1 MAAEQQTQDP
11 TAENA
16 NASSGSGNGGKDS
29 LTVTDNRTG
38 KAYELPISDGTVRA
52 MDLRQIK
59 VDEDEFGMMAYD
71 PAFTNTASCRSAVT
85 YIDGA
90 AGILEHR
97 GYSIEQ
103 LCEKSTFLEV
113 AYLLIFG
120 ELPTAPQLDRWV
132 FDITHHTFVH
142 EDLKHF
148 FEGFRY
154 DAHPMGMLLAGVG
167 ALSTFYPDAK
177 QIGDPE
183 ERYMAAVRLIAK
195 VPTLAAFSY
204 RHNMGLPYVY
214 PDNELNYAQN
224 FLSMM
229 FKKTEDR
236 HIPKEALAKALDVLF
251 ILHADHEQNC
261 STSAVRGVGSSDVD
275 PYSAVAAGVAA
286 LYGPLHGGANEA
298 VLKMLR
304 RIESPENIPD
314 FLERVKQREEKL
326 MGFGHRVYK
335 NYDPRARIIQ
345 QHMGEV
351 FDATEYNPLVEIAR
365 ELEKHALDD
374 EYFTERKLYP
384 NVDFYSGII
393 YEALGIPTE
402 MFTVIFAIPRTAGW
416 VAQWMEMQ
424 EDPEKKI
431 ARPRQIYTGAREL
444 DYVGIEQREGPE
456 KIVGPPAR
464 RPKRPRRGA

>member
-1 MAAEQQTQDP
+1 MATEQQTRDAAAGGGAA
-11 TAENA
+11 T
-16 NASSGSGNGGKDS
+16 GSES

-38 KAYELPISDGTVRA
+38 RTYELPISDGTVRA

-59 VDEDEFGMMAYD
+59 VTEDEFGMMAYD
-71 PAFTNTASCRSAVT
+71 PAFTNTAACRSAIT
-85 YIDGA
+85 YIDGE
-90 AGILEHR
+90 AGVLEHR

-103 LCEKSTFLEV
+103 LCERSTFLEV

-120 ELPTAPQLDRWV
+120 ELPTGPQLDRWTY
-132 FDITHHTFVH
+132 DITHHTFVH
-142 EDLKHF
+142 EDLKQF

-177 QIGDPE
+177 QIDDPE

-214 PDNELNYAQN
+214 PENDLNFAEN

-229 FKKTEDR
+229 FKKTEMK
-236 HIPKEALAKALDVLF
+236 HVPKESLSKALDVLF

-298 VLKMLR
+298 VLRMLR
-304 RIESPENIPD
+304 DIDSVENIPA
-314 FLERVKQREEKL
+314 FLEKVKAREAKL

-345 QHMGEV
+345 QHMEEV
-351 FDATEYNPLVEIAR
+351 FEATEYNPLVEIAR
-365 ELEKHALDD
+365 ELERRALDD
-374 EYFTERKLYP
+374 EYFTSRKLYP

-393 YEALGIPTE
+393 YEALEIPTE

-416 VAQWMEMQ
+416 VAQWMEMND
-424 EDPEKKI
+424 DPEQKI
-431 ARPRQIYTGAREL
+431 SRPRQIYTGERGR
-444 DYVGIEQREGPE
+444 DYVALEDREGPE

>member
-1 MAAEQQTQDP
+1 MGA
-11 TAENA
+11 
-16 NASSGSGNGGKDS
+16 DS
-29 LTVTDNRTG
+29 LTITDNRTG
-38 KAYELPISDGTVRA
+38 KTYELPVTDGTVRA

-71 PAFTNTASCRSAVT
+71 PAFTNTAACRSSIT

-90 AGILEHR
+90 AGVLEHR

-103 LCEKSTFLEV
+103 LCERSTFLEV

-120 ELPTAPQLDRWV
+120 ELPTGPQLDRWV
-132 FDITHHTFVH
+132 YDITHHTFVH

-177 QIGDPE
+177 QIEDEE

-214 PDNELNYAQN
+214 PDNDLNFAEN

-229 FKKTEDR
+229 FKKTEMK
-236 HIPKEALAKALDVLF
+236 HVPKESLSKALDVLF

-298 VLKMLR
+298 VLRMLR
-304 RIESPENIPD
+304 EIDSVENIPA
-314 FLERVKQREEKL
+314 FLEKVKAREAKL

-345 QHMGEV
+345 QHLDEI
-351 FDATEYNPLVEIAR
+351 FEATEYNPLIEIAR
-365 ELEKHALDD
+365 ELEKRALDD
-374 EYFTERKLYP
+374 EYFTSRKLYP

-393 YEALGIPTE
+393 YEALGVPTE

-416 VAQWMEMQ
+416 VAQWMEMKD
-424 EDPEKKI
+424 DPEQKI
-431 ARPRQIYTGAREL
+431 ARPRQIYTGERQR
-444 DYVGIEQREGPE
+444 DYAPVADRNGPE

>member
-1 MAAEQQTQDP
+1 MSAGM
-11 TAENA
+11 
-16 NASSGSGNGGKDS
+16 GSES
-29 LTVTDNRTG
+29 LSVTDNRTG
-38 KAYELPISDGTVRA
+38 KTYELPITDGTVRA

-59 VDEDEFGMMAYD
+59 VDEDEFGTMAYD
-71 PAFTNTASCRSAVT
+71 PAFTNTAACRSSIT

-120 ELPTAPQLDRWV
+120 ELPTGPQLDRWV
-132 FDITHHTFVH
+132 YDITHHTFVH
-142 EDLKHF
+142 EDLKQF

-177 QIGDPE
+177 QIDDPE

-214 PDNELNYAQN
+214 PDNDLNFAEN

-229 FKKTEDR
+229 FKKTEMK
-236 HIPKEALAKALDVLF
+236 HVPKESLSKALDVLF

-298 VLKMLR
+298 VLRMLR
-304 RIESPENIPD
+304 EIDSVENIPA
-314 FLERVKQREEKL
+314 FLEKVKAREAKL

-345 QHMGEV
+345 QHMDEI
-351 FDATEYNPLVEIAR
+351 FEATEYNPLIEIAR
-365 ELEKHALDD
+365 ELEKRALDD
-374 EYFTERKLYP
+374 DYFTSRKLYP

-393 YEALGIPTE
+393 YEALGVPTE

-416 VAQWMEMQ
+416 VAQWMEMND
-424 EDPEKKI
+424 DPEQKI
-431 ARPRQIYTGAREL
+431 ARPRQIYMGERERE
-444 DYVGIEQREGPE
+444 YVQLADREGPE